1 MDQKAESN
9 TVKKIMSPCDVEAL
23 KKCLEEN
30 KGDYVKCQS
39 QIEAFKSSCSIK
51 KPNPSQESAPPL
63 NSGVLSDLWQSK
75 LFTLNHNSH
84 LGICFFIGFL
94 VLYVIFA
101 EYLDLKFWA
110 IVFFFFGLRIFLV
123 LKWVLQ
129 KVVKAKF
136 CCLNWNWIKSW
147 KIGCFWMLFM

>member
-51 KPNPSQESAPPL
+51 KPNPSQESAPSL
-63 NSGVLSDLWQSK
+63 NSGVFSDLWQSK

-84 LGICFFIGFL
+84 LGICFFYRIFSF
-94 VLYVIFA
+94 VRNFA

-110 IVFFFFGLRIFLV
+110 IFFFFLV
-123 LKWVLQ
+123 WFENFFSSEMGVTKNCEGQILLSELKL
-129 KVVKAKF
+129 
-136 CCLNWNWIKSW
+136 S
-147 KIGCFWMLFM
+147 